1 MEEIII
7 DTEFIKLDSLLKY
20 AAVVQTGADAKFF
33 ISERLVL
40 VDGEVETRRGRK
52 IYDGM
57 TVKVLADEEVNLDR
71 KSTRLNSSH

>member
-20 AAVVQTGADAKFF
+20 AAVVQTGTDAKFF
-33 ISERLVL
+33 ISEGLVL

-57 TVKVLADEEVNLDR
+57 TVKILSDEEVNLIVKKR
-71 KSTRLNSSH
+71 

>member
-57 TVKVLADEEVNLDR
+57 TVKVLADNEEVSLIVKKR
-71 KSTRLNSSH
+71 

>member
-33 ISERLVL
+33 ISEGLVL
-40 VDGEVETRRGRK
+40 VNGEVETRRGRK

-57 TVKVLADEEVNLDR
+57 TVKVLADDEEVNLIIKKR
-71 KSTRLNSSH
+71 

>member
-7 DTEFIKLDSLLKY
+7 DTEFIKLVSLLKY
-20 AAVVQTGADAKFF
+20 SAVVQTGADAKFF
-33 ISERLVL
+33 ISEGLVL

-57 TVKVLADEEVNLDR
+57 TVKVLADEEVNLIVKKR
-71 KSTRLNSSH
+71 

>member
-20 AAVVQTGADAKFF
+20 AAVVQTGAEAKLF
-33 ISERLVL
+33 ISEGLVL

-57 TVKVLADEEVNLDR
+57 TVKVLADEEVNLIVKKR
-71 KSTRLNSSH
+71 

>member
-33 ISERLVL
+33 ISEGLVL

-57 TVKVLADEEVNLDR
+57 TVKVLANDEEVNLIIKKR
-71 KSTRLNSSH
+71 

>member
-33 ISERLVL
+33 ISEGLVL

-52 IYDGM
+52 IYEGM
-57 TVKVLADEEVNLDR
+57 TVKVLADDEEVNLIIKKR
-71 KSTRLNSSH
+71 

>member
-33 ISERLVL
+33 ISEGLVF

-57 TVKVLADEEVNLDR
+57 TVKILADEEVNLIVKKR
-71 KSTRLNSSH
+71 

>member
-20 AAVVQTGADAKFF
+20 AAVVQTGADAKLF
-33 ISERLVL
+33 ISEGLVL

-57 TVKVLADEEVNLDR
+57 TVKLLADNEEVSLIVKKR
-71 KSTRLNSSH
+71 

>member
-20 AAVVQTGADAKFF
+20 ASVVQTGAEAKFF
-33 ISERLVL
+33 ISEGLVL

-57 TVKVLADEEVNLDR
+57 TVKVLANDEEVNLIIKKR
-71 KSTRLNSSH
+71 

>member
-33 ISERLVL
+33 ISEGLVL
-40 VDGEVETRRGRK
+40 VDGEVETRHGRK

-57 TVKVLADEEVNLDR
+57 TVKVLADEEVNLIVKKR
-71 KSTRLNSSH
+71 

>member
-33 ISERLVL
+33 ISEGFVL

-57 TVKVLADEEVNLDR
+57 TVKVLADDEEVNLIIKKR
-71 KSTRLNSSH
+71 

>member
-20 AAVVQTGADAKFF
+20 GAVVQTGADAKFF
-33 ISERLVL
+33 ISEGLVF

-57 TVKVLADEEVNLDR
+57 TVKVLADEEVNLIVKKR
-71 KSTRLNSSH
+71 

>member
-33 ISERLVL
+33 ISEGLVF

-57 TVKVLADEEVNLDR
+57 TVKVLADEEVNLIVKKR
-71 KSTRLNSSH
+71 

>member
-33 ISERLVL
+33 ISEGLVL
-40 VDGEVETRRGRK
+40 VEGEVETRRGRK

-57 TVKVLADEEVNLDR
+57 TVKVLADDEEVNLIIKKR
-71 KSTRLNSSH
+71 

>member
-33 ISERLVL
+33 ISEGLVL

-57 TVKVLADEEVNLDR
+57 TVKVLADDQEVNLIIKKR
-71 KSTRLNSSH
+71 

>member
-33 ISERLVL
+33 ISEGLVL
-40 VDGEVETRRGRK
+40 VDGEVETRRDRK

-57 TVKVLADEEVNLDR
+57 TVKILADEEVNLIVKKR
-71 KSTRLNSSH
+71 

>member
-33 ISERLVL
+33 ISEGLVL
-40 VDGEVETRRGRK
+40 VDGEVETERGRK

-57 TVKVLADEEVNLDR
+57 TVKVLADDEEVNLIIKKR
-71 KSTRLNSSH
+71 

>member
-20 AAVVQTGADAKFF
+20 AAFVQTGADAKFF
-33 ISERLVL
+33 ISEGLVL

-57 TVKVLADEEVNLDR
+57 TVKVLADDEEVNLIIKKR
-71 KSTRLNSSH
+71 

>member
-33 ISERLVL
+33 ISEGLVF
-40 VDGEVETRRGRK
+40 VDGVVETRRGRK

-57 TVKVLADEEVNLDR
+57 TVKVLADEEVNLIVKKR
-71 KSTRLNSSH
+71 

>member
-20 AAVVQTGADAKFF
+20 ASVVQTGAEAKLF
-33 ISERLVL
+33 ISEGLVI

-57 TVKVLADEEVNLDR
+57 TVKVLADEEVNLIVKKR
-71 KSTRLNSSH
+71 

>member
-33 ISERLVL
+33 ISEGLVL

-57 TVKVLADEEVNLDR
+57 TVKILSDEEVNLIVKKR
-71 KSTRLNSSH
+71 

>member
-33 ISERLVL
+33 ISEGLVL
-40 VDGEVETRRGRK
+40 VDGEVETRRGKK

-57 TVKVLADEEVNLDR
+57 TVKVLADDEEVNLIIKKR
-71 KSTRLNSSH
+71 

>member
-33 ISERLVL
+33 ISGGLVL

-57 TVKVLADEEVNLDR
+57 TVKVLADNEEVNLIIKKR
-71 KSTRLNSSH
+71 

>member
-20 AAVVQTGADAKFF
+20 ASVVQTGAEAKLF
-33 ISERLVL
+33 ISEGLVL

-57 TVKVLADEEVNLDR
+57 TVKVFADNEEVSLIIKKR
-71 KSTRLNSSH
+71 

>member
-57 TVKVLADEEVNLDR
+57 TVKVLTDEEVNLIVKKR
-71 KSTRLNSSH
+71 

>member
-40 VDGEVETRRGRK
+40 VDEEVETRRGRK

-57 TVKVLADEEVNLDR
+57 TVKVLADEEVNLIVKKR
-71 KSTRLNSSH
+71 

>member
-33 ISERLVL
+33 ISEGLVF
-40 VDGEVETRRGRK
+40 VDGVVETRRGRK

-57 TVKVLADEEVNLDR
+57 TVKVLADEEVSLMVKKR
-71 KSTRLNSSH
+71 